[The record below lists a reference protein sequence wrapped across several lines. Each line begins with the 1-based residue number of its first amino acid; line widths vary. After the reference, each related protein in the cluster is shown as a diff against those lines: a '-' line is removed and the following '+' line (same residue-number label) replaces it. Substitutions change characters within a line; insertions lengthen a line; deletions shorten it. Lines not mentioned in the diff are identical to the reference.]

1 MYRQFIRAVM
11 LFCVISIGIT
21 VPVRSQSKLDSLQ
34 HLDEV
39 VVTVSRISKEVIP
52 VQQLSGSQLHRLS
65 SHSVADA
72 LRYFSGIQIKDYG
85 GVGGL
90 KTVNIRS
97 MGTNHVGVFY
107 DGIELGNAQNGQVDL
122 GRFSL
127 DNMEAVTLYNGQK
140 SAIFQPAK
148 DFGSAGSIYL
158 QSRTPKFGPDEDN
171 HVKAVFKTGS
181 FGVIN
186 PAILWEHRISENI
199 SSSVSAEYMYTTG
212 KYKFTYRVKEGYDTT
227 AVRQNGDVNAIRVE
241 GGLHGK
247 LKGGYWRAKGY
258 FYNSERGYPGAIVRN
273 KFTHEDRQWD
283 TNTFFQ
289 GAFKKDFS
297 EKYSMMLNAKYA
309 YDYLHYLADPNK
321 DESLMYTNNHYYQ
334 HEIYAS
340 AANRFNLLPW
350 WSINFSADYQFNLL
364 NADLEDFAYPRRHTV
379 LVAGATAFDFDRVKM
394 QASVLGTIVHDEV
407 MKADGKAADDRVQW
421 TPTAILSYRP
431 FGDVDFNLRTF
442 YKRIFRMPTLNDLY
456 YTFIGN
462 IELDPE
468 YTNQYNLGFTYT
480 KDFAET
486 WFRHLEIQADV
497 YYNEVENKIVA
508 TPTSNFF
515 RWTMINLGLVEIRGM
530 DLALQTG
537 WKFGNDLYVNARVNY
552 TYQKAQ
558 DFTDKNDEF
567 YGGQIPY
574 IPWHSGSAIVNASFR
589 NWEANY
595 SFIYTG
601 ERYSSSANIP
611 VNYQL
616 PWYTSDFS
624 IARNLPLKKGSMK
637 VTLEVNNIF
646 NQQYEVVSCYPM
658 PNTNFKAIMKYE
670 F

>member
-1 MYRQFIRAVM
+1 MYRQFIRVVCLLAFP
-11 LFCVISIGIT
+11 LIGLVAST
-21 VPVRSQSKLDSLQ
+21 YAQSRLDSLQ

-39 VVTVSRISKEVIP
+39 IVTVRRFQKEVIP
-52 VQQLSGSQLHRLS
+52 VQELSGAQLQKLS
-65 SHSVADA
+65 SHNVADA
-72 LRYFSGIQIKDYG
+72 LRYFSGVQIKDYG

-148 DFGSAGSIYL
+148 DFGSSGSIYL
-158 QSRTPKFGPDEDN
+158 RTRTPHFEDSQRYR
-171 HVKAVFKTGS
+171 VKTTFKTGS
-181 FGVIN
+181 FGVLN
-186 PAILWEHRISENI
+186 PAVLWEQKLSDKV
-199 SSSVSAEYMYTTG
+199 SSSLSAEYMYTTG
-212 KYKFTYRVKEGYDTT
+212 KYRFTYRVKDGYDTT
-227 AVRQNGDVNAIRVE
+227 AVRQNGDVNAIRLE
-241 GGLHGK
+241 GGFFGK

-289 GAFKKDFS
+289 ASFKKDFTS
-297 EKYSMMLNAKYA
+297 RYSLLLNAKYA

-334 HEIYAS
+334 HEVYAS
-340 AANRFNLLPW
+340 AANRVKLFPW
-350 WSINFSADYQFNLL
+350 WQLNLSTDYQFNLL
-364 NADLEDFAYPRRHTV
+364 NADMKDFVYPRRHTL
-379 LVAGATAFDFDRVKM
+379 LVAAATAFDFSRLKF
-394 QASVLGTIVHDEV
+394 QASLLGTVVHDEAREGARSASDKV
-407 MKADGKAADDRVQW
+407 KW
-421 TPTAILSYRP
+421 TPTAILSFRP
-431 FGDVDFNLRTF
+431 FTLVDFNLRAF

-456 YTFIGN
+456 YTFVGN
-462 IELDPE
+462 VDLDPE
-468 YTNQYNLGFTYT
+468 YTNQYNVGFTYT
-480 KDFAET
+480 RDFSHT
-486 WFRHLEIQADV
+486 WLRRLEVQADA

-515 RWTMINLGLVEIRGM
+515 RWTMINLGKVEIRGV
-530 DLALQTG
+530 DVALQTA
-537 WKFGNDLYVNARVNY
+537 WQFGRDLLVNTRINY

-558 DFTDKNDEF
+558 DFTDSSDEF

-574 IPWHSGSAIVNASFR
+574 IPWHSGSAAVNASFR
-589 NWEANY
+589 RWEMNY

-601 ERYSSSANIP
+601 ERYSASANIP

-616 PWYTSDFS
+616 PWYTSDLSF
-624 IARNLPLKKGSMK
+624 AHCLPLKKGEMRF
-637 VTLEVNNIF
+637 TLEVNNLF

-658 PNTNFKAIMKYE
+658 PGINFRGIVQYT

>member
-1 MYRQFIRAVM
+1 MYRQFIKAV
-11 LFCVISIGIT
+11 LLLCAIFTGIT
-21 VPVRSQSKLDSLQ
+21 MPVRSQSKLDSLQ
-34 HLDEV
+34 YLDEV
-39 VVTVSRISKEVIP
+39 VVTVRRIPKEVIP
-52 VQQLSGSQLHRLS
+52 VQELSGNQLQRLS
-65 SHSVADA
+65 THSVADA

-158 QSRTPKFGPDEDN
+158 QSRTPKFMLGERN
-171 HVKAVFKTGS
+171 HVKSVFKTGS
-181 FGVIN
+181 FGLVN
-186 PAILWEHRISENI
+186 PAILWEHKISDKI
-199 SSSVSAEYMYTTG
+199 SSSISTEYMYTTG

-227 AVRQNGDVNAIRVE
+227 AVRQNGDVNAIRIE
-241 GGLHGK
+241 GGLYGK

-289 GAFKKDFS
+289 GALKKDFS
-297 EKYSMMLNAKYA
+297 VRYSMMLNAKYA

-340 AANRFNLLPW
+340 TANRVNIFPW
-350 WSINFSADYQFNLL
+350 CSVNFSADYQFNLL
-364 NADLEDFAYPRRHTV
+364 NADLKDFAYPRRHTI
-379 LVAGATAFDFDRVKM
+379 LVAGATAFDFSWLKM

-407 MKADGKAADDRVQW
+407 RKAGVDAAEDKVQW

-431 FGDVDFNLRTF
+431 FSETDFNLRAF

-456 YTFIGN
+456 YTFVGN
-462 IELDPE
+462 IDLDPE

-480 KDFAET
+480 KDFNET
-486 WFRHLEIQADV
+486 WFRRIEVQADV
-497 YYNEVENKIVA
+497 YYNEVENKIIA

-515 RWTMINLGLVEIRGM
+515 RWTMINLGLVEIRGI
-530 DLALQTG
+530 DVSLQTG
-537 WKFGNDLYVNARVNY
+537 WNFGKDLYVNGRVNY

-558 DFTDKNDEF
+558 DFTDKSDEF

-574 IPWHSGSAIVNASFR
+574 IPWHSGSAVVNATFR

-624 IARNLPLKKGSMK
+624 IARNQPLKKGNLK
-637 VTLEVNNIF
+637 LTLEVNNIF

-658 PNTNFKAIMKYE
+658 PGINFKTIVKYE

>member
-1 MYRQFIRAVM
+1 MYRQFIKAV
-11 LFCVISIGIT
+11 LLLCTVFSGIT
-21 VPVRSQSKLDSLQ
+21 MPVRSQSKLDSLR
-34 HLDEV
+34 HLGEV
-39 VVTVSRISKEVIP
+39 VVTVRRIQKEVIP
-52 VQQLSGSQLHRLS
+52 VQELSGNQLQRLS

-158 QSRTPKFGPDEDN
+158 QSRTPKFGPDKDN

-241 GGLHGK
+241 GGLFGK

-289 GAFKKDFS
+289 GAFKKD
-297 EKYSMMLNAKYA
+297 YSDRYSIMLNAKYA
-309 YDYLHYLADPNK
+309 YDYLHYLADPNR
-321 DESLMYTNNHYYQ
+321 DESHSCTL
-334 HEIYAS
+334 
-340 AANRFNLLPW
+340 
-350 WSINFSADYQFNLL
+350 
-364 NADLEDFAYPRRHTV
+364 
-379 LVAGATAFDFDRVKM
+379 
-394 QASVLGTIVHDEV
+394 TI
-407 MKADGKAADDRVQW
+407 
-421 TPTAILSYRP
+421 I
-431 FGDVDFNLRTF
+431 
-442 YKRIFRMPTLNDLY
+442 I
-456 YTFIGN
+456 I
-462 IELDPE
+462 
-468 YTNQYNLGFTYT
+468 
-480 KDFAET
+480 
-486 WFRHLEIQADV
+486 
-497 YYNEVENKIVA
+497 
-508 TPTSNFF
+508 
-515 RWTMINLGLVEIRGM
+515 
-530 DLALQTG
+530 
-537 WKFGNDLYVNARVNY
+537 
-552 TYQKAQ
+552 
-558 DFTDKNDEF
+558 
-567 YGGQIPY
+567 
-574 IPWHSGSAIVNASFR
+574 
-589 NWEANY
+589 
-595 SFIYTG
+595 
-601 ERYSSSANIP
+601 
-611 VNYQL
+611 
-616 PWYTSDFS
+616 
-624 IARNLPLKKGSMK
+624 SMK
-637 VTLEVNNIF
+637 YMRRRQTD
-646 NQQYEVVSCYPM
+646 
-658 PNTNFKAIMKYE
+658 
-670 F
+670 

>member
-1 MYRQFIRAVM
+1 MRQQVKLVVM
-11 LFCVISIGIT
+11 LICVYVWAWSIPT
-21 VPVRSQSKLDSLQ
+21 YAQSKLDSLQ
-34 HLDEV
+34 QLEEV
-39 VVTVSRISKEVIP
+39 IVTARNYQKEVIP
-52 VQQLSGSQLHRLS
+52 VQQLSGKELQRLN
-65 SHSVADA
+65 SHNIADA

-107 DGIELGNAQNGQVDL
+107 DGIELGNAQNGTVDL

-127 DNMEAVTLYNGQK
+127 DNMESVTLYNGQK

-158 QSRTPKFGPDEDN
+158 QSRTPQFKGEKRHN
-171 HVKAVFKTGS
+171 VKAAFKTGS
-181 FGVIN
+181 FGLVN
-186 PAILWEHRISENI
+186 PSFLWEHRLSQNV
-199 SSSVSAEYMYTTG
+199 SSSLSAEYMYTTG
-212 KYKFTYRVKEGYDTT
+212 KYKFTYRVKNGYDTT
-227 AVRQNGDVNAIRVE
+227 AVRQNGDVNAVRIE
-241 GGLHGK
+241 GGLFGK
-247 LKGGYWRAKGY
+247 FKGGYWRMKGY
-258 FYNSERGYPGAIVRN
+258 FYRSERGYPGAIVRN

-289 GAFKKDFS
+289 GSMKKDFS
-297 EKYSMMLNAKYA
+297 PCYSLLLNVKYA
-309 YDYLHYLADPNK
+309 YDYLHYLADPNR

-334 HEIYAS
+334 HEVYTS
-340 AANRFNLLPW
+340 TANRITLFPW
-350 WSINFSADYQFNLL
+350 WSLNFSADYQFNLL
-364 NADLEDFAYPRRHTV
+364 NADLKDFAYPRRHSF
-379 LVAGATAFDFDRVKM
+379 LFAGATAFDFHKLKM
-394 QASVLGTIVHDEV
+394 QASLLSTVVHDEV
-407 MKADGKAADDRVQW
+407 TQINSQAAGNKVEW

-431 FGDVDFNLRTF
+431 FAPIDFNLRAF

-462 IELDPE
+462 TDLEPE
-468 YTNQYNLGFTYT
+468 YTNQYNIGFTYS
-480 KDFAET
+480 KDFTHT
-486 WFRHLEIQADV
+486 WLKRIEIQTDF
-497 YYNEVENKIVA
+497 YYNEVENKIIA

-515 RWTMINLGLVEIRGM
+515 RWTMINLGKVEIRGV
-530 DLALQTG
+530 DVAVQTEWQLG
-537 WKFGNDLYVNARVNY
+537 RELFLNGRVNY

-558 DFTDKNDEF
+558 DFTNPEDEF

-574 IPWHSGSAIVNASFR
+574 IPWHSGSANLNASFR
-589 NWEANY
+589 RWEANY

-616 PWYTSDFS
+616 PWYTSDCS
-624 IARNLPLKKGSMK
+624 IAYRHPLRKGNLKA
-637 VTLEVNNIF
+637 TLEVNNLL
-646 NQQYEVVSCYPM
+646 NQQYEVVACYPM
-658 PNTNFKAIMKYE
+658 PGINFRAIIKYS

>member
-1 MYRQFIRAVM
+1 MYRQFIKAV
-11 LFCVISIGIT
+11 LLLCTVFSGIT
-21 VPVRSQSKLDSLQ
+21 MPVRSQSKLDSLQ

-39 VVTVSRISKEVIP
+39 VVTVRRIQKEVIP
-52 VQQLSGSQLHRLS
+52 VQELSGNQLQRLS

-158 QSRTPKFGPDEDN
+158 QSRTPKFGPDKDN

-241 GGLHGK
+241 GGLFGK

-289 GAFKKDFS
+289 GAFKKD
-297 EKYSMMLNAKYA
+297 YSDRYSIMLNAKYA
-309 YDYLHYLADPNK
+309 YDYLHYLADPNR
-321 DESLMYTNNHYYQ
+321 DESLMYTNNYYYQ

-340 AANRFNLLPW
+340 AANRLNLFPW

-364 NADLEDFAYPRRHTV
+364 NSDLKDFAYPRRHTV
-379 LVAGATAFDFDRVKM
+379 LVAGATAFEFNRLKM

-407 MKADGKAADDRVQW
+407 MKAEGKAADDKVQW

-431 FGDVDFNLRTF
+431 FDDVDFNLRTF

-462 IELDPE
+462 IDLEPE

-480 KDFAET
+480 KDFTEI
-486 WFRHLEIQADV
+486 WFRHFEIQADV

-537 WKFGNDLYVNARVNY
+537 WKFGNDLYVNVRMNY

-574 IPWHSGSAIVNASFR
+574 IPWHSGSAVVNAGFR

-624 IARNLPLKKGSMK
+624 IARNLPLEKGSMK
-637 VTLEVNNIF
+637 ITLEVNNIF

-658 PNTNFKAIMKYE
+658 PGTNFKAIMKYE

>member
-1 MYRQFIRAVM
+1 MYRQLIWAVGLLCV
-11 LFCVISIGIT
+11 LFSQAGM
-21 VPVRSQSKLDSLQ
+21 PVCAQSRLDSLQ

-39 VVTVSRISKEVIP
+39 VVTVRRIQKEVIP
-52 VQQLSGSQLHRLS
+52 MQELSGGQLQRLS

-140 SAIFQPAK
+140 SSVFQAARE
-148 DFGSAGSIYL
+148 FGSAGSIYL
-158 QSRTPKFGPDEDN
+158 QTRTPEFGEKEKD
-171 HVKAVFKTGS
+171 HVKATFKTGS
-181 FGVIN
+181 FGVVN
-186 PAILWEHRISENI
+186 PALLWEHKIGSRL
-199 SSSVSAEYMYTTG
+199 SSSLSAEYMYTTG
-212 KYKFTYRVKEGYDTT
+212 KYKFTYRVKDGYDTT
-227 AVRQNGDVNAIRVE
+227 AVRQNGDVNALRVE
-241 GGLHGK
+241 GGLFGK
-247 LKGGYWRAKGY
+247 LRSGYWRTKGY
-258 FYNSERGYPGAIVRN
+258 FYHSERGYPGAIVRN

-289 GAFKKDFS
+289 GSLKKDFS
-297 EKYSMMLNAKYA
+297 ERYSLMVNAKYA

-334 HEIYAS
+334 HEVYVS
-340 AANRFNLLPW
+340 AANRVYVWPW
-350 WSINFSADYQFNLL
+350 WSLNLSADYQYNLL
-364 NADLEDFAYPRRHTV
+364 NADLKDFAFPRRHTV
-379 LVAGATAFDFDRVKM
+379 LMAGATELDFDRLKI
-394 QASVLGTIVHDEV
+394 QASILATGVHDVV
-407 MKADGKAADDRVQW
+407 MKTDGEAAGNKLEW
-421 TPTAILSYRP
+421 TPAAVLSYRP
-431 FGDVDFNLRTF
+431 FEEADLNFRAF

-456 YTFIGN
+456 YTFVGN
-462 IELDPE
+462 INLDPE
-468 YTNQYNLGFTYT
+468 YTSQYNVGITYV
-480 KDFAET
+480 KDFADA
-486 WFRHLEIQADV
+486 WCRHLEFQADV

-515 RWTMINLGLVEIRGM
+515 RWTMINLGLVKIRGL
-530 DLALQTG
+530 DVAVQTG
-537 WKFGNDLYVNARVNY
+537 WMLGKDLLLAGRLNY

-558 DFTDKNDEF
+558 DFTDADDEF

-574 IPWHSGSAIVNASFR
+574 IPWHSGSAALNANFR

-611 VNYQL
+611 ANYQL

-624 IARNLPLKKGSMK
+624 IARNLPLKKGDLK
-637 VTLEVNNIF
+637 ITLEINNIF
-646 NQQYEVVSCYPM
+646 NQQYEVVACYPM
-658 PNTNFKAIMKYE
+658 PGINFKGIIKYS

>member
-227 AVRQNGDVNAIRVE
+227 AVR
-241 GGLHGK
+241 
-247 LKGGYWRAKGY
+247 
-258 FYNSERGYPGAIVRN
+258 
-273 KFTHEDRQWD
+273 
-283 TNTFFQ
+283 
-289 GAFKKDFS
+289 
-297 EKYSMMLNAKYA
+297 
-309 YDYLHYLADPNK
+309 
-321 DESLMYTNNHYYQ
+321 
-334 HEIYAS
+334 
-340 AANRFNLLPW
+340 
-350 WSINFSADYQFNLL
+350 
-364 NADLEDFAYPRRHTV
+364 
-379 LVAGATAFDFDRVKM
+379 
-394 QASVLGTIVHDEV
+394 
-407 MKADGKAADDRVQW
+407 
-421 TPTAILSYRP
+421 
-431 FGDVDFNLRTF
+431 
-442 YKRIFRMPTLNDLY
+442 
-456 YTFIGN
+456 
-462 IELDPE
+462 
-468 YTNQYNLGFTYT
+468 
-480 KDFAET
+480 
-486 WFRHLEIQADV
+486 
-497 YYNEVENKIVA
+497 
-508 TPTSNFF
+508 
-515 RWTMINLGLVEIRGM
+515 
-530 DLALQTG
+530 
-537 WKFGNDLYVNARVNY
+537 
-552 TYQKAQ
+552 
-558 DFTDKNDEF
+558 
-567 YGGQIPY
+567 
-574 IPWHSGSAIVNASFR
+574 
-589 NWEANY
+589 
-595 SFIYTG
+595 
-601 ERYSSSANIP
+601 
-611 VNYQL
+611 
-616 PWYTSDFS
+616 
-624 IARNLPLKKGSMK
+624 
-637 VTLEVNNIF
+637 
-646 NQQYEVVSCYPM
+646 
-658 PNTNFKAIMKYE
+658 
-670 F
+670 

>member
-1 MYRQFIRAVM
+1 MYRQFIKAV
-11 LFCVISIGIT
+11 LLLCTVFSGIT
-21 VPVRSQSKLDSLQ
+21 MPVRSQSKLDSLR
-34 HLDEV
+34 HLGEV
-39 VVTVSRISKEVIP
+39 VVTVRRIQKEVIP
-52 VQQLSGSQLHRLS
+52 VQELSGNQLQRLS

-158 QSRTPKFGPDEDN
+158 QSRTPKFGPDKDN

-241 GGLHGK
+241 GGLFGK

-289 GAFKKDFS
+289 GAFKKD
-297 EKYSMMLNAKYA
+297 YSDRYSIMLNAKYA
-309 YDYLHYLADPNK
+309 YDYLHYLADPNR
-321 DESLMYTNNHYYQ
+321 DESLMYTNNYYYQ

-340 AANRFNLLPW
+340 AANRLNLFPW

-364 NADLEDFAYPRRHTV
+364 NSDLKDFAYPRRHTV
-379 LVAGATAFDFDRVKM
+379 LVAGATAFEFNRLKM

-407 MKADGKAADDRVQW
+407 MKAEGKAADDKVQW

-431 FGDVDFNLRTF
+431 FDDVDFNLRTF

-462 IELDPE
+462 IDLEPE

-480 KDFAET
+480 KDFTEI
-486 WFRHLEIQADV
+486 WFRHFEIQADV

-537 WKFGNDLYVNARVNY
+537 WKFGNDLYVNVRMNY

-574 IPWHSGSAIVNASFR
+574 IPWHSGSAVVNAGFR

-624 IARNLPLKKGSMK
+624 IARNLPLEKGSMK
-637 VTLEVNNIF
+637 ITLEVNNIF

-658 PNTNFKAIMKYE
+658 PGTNFKAIMKYE

>member
-1 MYRQFIRAVM
+1 M
-11 LFCVISIGIT
+11 
-21 VPVRSQSKLDSLQ
+21 PVRSQSKLDSLQ

-39 VVTVSRISKEVIP
+39 VVTVRRIQKEVIP
-52 VQQLSGSQLHRLS
+52 VQELSGNQLQRLS

-158 QSRTPKFGPDEDN
+158 QSRTPKFGPDKDN

-241 GGLHGK
+241 GGLFGK

-289 GAFKKDFS
+289 GAFKKD
-297 EKYSMMLNAKYA
+297 YSDRYSIMLNAKYA
-309 YDYLHYLADPNK
+309 YDYLHYLADPNR
-321 DESLMYTNNHYYQ
+321 DESLMYTNNYYYQ

-340 AANRFNLLPW
+340 AANRLNLFPW

-364 NADLEDFAYPRRHTV
+364 NSDLKDFAYPRRHTV
-379 LVAGATAFDFDRVKM
+379 LVAGATAFEFNRLKM

-407 MKADGKAADDRVQW
+407 MKAEGKAADDKVQW

-431 FGDVDFNLRTF
+431 FDDVDFNLRTF

-462 IELDPE
+462 IDLEPE

-480 KDFAET
+480 KDFTEI
-486 WFRHLEIQADV
+486 WFRHFEIQADV

-537 WKFGNDLYVNARVNY
+537 WKFGNDLYVNVRMNY

-574 IPWHSGSAIVNASFR
+574 IPWHSGSAVVNAGFR

-624 IARNLPLKKGSMK
+624 IARNLPLEKGSMK
-637 VTLEVNNIF
+637 ITLEVNNIF

-658 PNTNFKAIMKYE
+658 PGTNFKAIMKYE